1 MKNKGYSKFI
11 FFGGGGEGGQKRCI
25 MGDVQVANPRN
36 FGNHVTVRPSVS
48 TTGIPKFKCQTF

>member
-11 FFGGGGEGGQKRCI
+11 FFGGGGGGGGQKRGI

-48 TTGIPKFKCQTF
+48 TTGIPK

>member
-11 FFGGGGEGGQKRCI
+11 FFGGGGGEGGQKRCI
-25 MGDVQVANPRN
+25 MGEVQVANPRN

-48 TTGIPKFKCQTF
+48 TTGIPK